1 MDVGRNFLPSPLGLD
16 LSTTHGVIFVP
27 QAWLVAVTSWN
38 VIRAPLPSPAKRKPR
53 EFCRPASAASASPS
67 RSALNQPKNAPLD
80 PAVAV
85 IANVP
90 DALSLSFNVFG
101 VIVAAYD
108 AGVEQRQIFPP
119 ISPFALPATFVSR

>member
-1 MDVGRNFLPSPLGLD
+1 MDVGRNFRPSPFGLD

-27 QAWLVAVTSWN
+27 HAWFVAVTSWN

-53 EFCRPASAASASPS
+53 EFCRPASSPSS

-90 DALSLSFNVFG
+90 EALSLSFSVFG
-101 VIVAAYD
+101 SIAVAYD
-108 AGVEQRQIFPP
+108 AGVEQRQIVPP
-119 ISPFALPATFVSR
+119 ISPFPLPAVFVSR